1 MTKNMTMIMNMKSGL
16 VFAAL
21 ALVAAGCG
29 KNIEY
34 DACGQVDATQVTV
47 SAENAGRVLSMAVE
61 EGEEVTAGQLLGALD
76 SVQTYL
82 QIMELRERIA
92 GSSSRLVDIKKQGQP
107 NLSQLENL
115 QSEYER
121 YSKLLEGNA
130 TTRKQVDDLTDKIA
144 VLKAQIAA
152 QTQSWERGNASV
164 RSEVQGYEIQLAR
177 LEDQLAKCRIVAPVS
192 GTVLTRYAETGEFV
206 TLGKPLFKV
215 ADLDQTYVRAYFS
228 SAQLSGLK
236 LNDTVTVI
244 PDDGTASPKRI
255 QGRVIWISEQSEFTP
270 KNIQTRDER
279 ADLVYAVKVAVP
291 NDGTLRL
298 GMYAYVRR

>member
-1 MTKNMTMIMNMKSGL
+1 
-16 VFAAL
+16 
-21 ALVAAGCG
+21 
-29 KNIEY
+29 
-34 DACGQVDATQVTV
+34 
-47 SAENAGRVLSMAVE
+47 MAVE

-152 QTQSWERGNASV
+152 QTQSWERGNSSV
-164 RSEVQGYEIQLAR
+164 RSEVHGYEIQLAR

-215 ADLDQTYVRAYFS
+215 ADLDQMYVRAYFS

-244 PDDGTASPKRI
+244 PDDGSASPKRI

>member
-1 MTKNMTMIMNMKSGL
+1 MIMNMKSGL

-215 ADLDQTYVRAYFS
+215 ADLDQMYVRVYFS

>member
-61 EGEEVTAGQLLGALD
+61 EGEVVTAGQLLGALD

-215 ADLDQTYVRAYFS
+215 ADLDQMYVRTYFS

-244 PDDGTASPKRI
+244 PDDGSASPKRI

>member
-1 MTKNMTMIMNMKSGL
+1 MTKNMTMIMNMKSIL

-61 EGEEVTAGQLLGALD
+61 EGEVVTAGQLLGALD

-228 SAQLSGLK
+228 SAHLSGLK

>member
-1 MTKNMTMIMNMKSGL
+1 MIMNMKSGL

-61 EGEEVTAGQLLGALD
+61 EGEVVTAGQLLGALD

-215 ADLDQTYVRAYFS
+215 ADLDQMHVRAYFS

-244 PDDGTASPKRI
+244 PDDGSASPKRI

>member
-1 MTKNMTMIMNMKSGL
+1 MNMTMIMNMKSGL

-47 SAENAGRVLSMAVE
+47 SAEKAGRVLSMAVE

>member
-115 QSEYER
+115 QNEYER
-121 YSKLLEGNA
+121 YYKLLEGNA

-177 LEDQLAKCRIVAPVS
+177 FEDQLAKCRIVAPVS

-215 ADLDQTYVRAYFS
+215 ADLDQMYVRVYFS

>member
-61 EGEEVTAGQLLGALD
+61 EGEVVTAGQFLGALD

-130 TTRKQVDDLTDKIA
+130 TSRKQVDDLTDKIA

-215 ADLDQTYVRAYFS
+215 ADLDQMYVRAYFS
-228 SAQLSGLK
+228 STQLSGLK

-244 PDDGTASPKRI
+244 PDDGSASPKRI

>member
-47 SAENAGRVLSMAVE
+47 SAENAGRVLSMAAE
-61 EGEEVTAGQLLGALD
+61 EGEVVTAGQLLGALD

-215 ADLDQTYVRAYFS
+215 ADLDQMYVREYFS

-298 GMYAYVRR
+298 GMYAYMRR

>member
-1 MTKNMTMIMNMKSGL
+1 MNMNMKSGL

-61 EGEEVTAGQLLGALD
+61 EGEVVTAGQLLGALD

-215 ADLDQTYVRAYFS
+215 ADLDQMYVRVYFS

>member
-82 QIMELRERIA
+82 HIMELRERIA

-115 QSEYER
+115 QNEYER
-121 YSKLLEGNA
+121 YYKLLEGNA

-192 GTVLTRYAETGEFV
+192 GTVLTRYAETGEFI

-215 ADLDQTYVRAYFS
+215 ADLDQMYVRVYFS

-244 PDDGTASPKRI
+244 PDDGSASPKRI

>member
-61 EGEEVTAGQLLGALD
+61 EGEVVTAGQFLGALD

>member
-1 MTKNMTMIMNMKSGL
+1 MIMNMKSGL

-61 EGEEVTAGQLLGALD
+61 EGEVVTAGQLLGALD

-130 TTRKQVDDLTDKIA
+130 TSRKQVDDLTDKIA

-215 ADLDQTYVRAYFS
+215 ADLDQMYVRVYFS

-279 ADLVYAVKVAVP
+279 ADLVNAVKVAVP

>member
-61 EGEEVTAGQLLGALD
+61 EGEVVTAGQLLGALD

-130 TTRKQVDDLTDKIA
+130 TSRKQVDDLTDKIA

-177 LEDQLAKCRIVAPVS
+177 LEDQLAKCSIVAPVS

-215 ADLDQTYVRAYFS
+215 ADLDQMHVRAYFS

-244 PDDGTASPKRI
+244 PDDGSASPKRI

>member
-61 EGEEVTAGQLLGALD
+61 EGEVVTAGQLLGALD

-215 ADLDQTYVRAYFS
+215 ADLDQMHVRAYFS

-244 PDDGTASPKRI
+244 PDDGSASPKRI

>member
-1 MTKNMTMIMNMKSGL
+1 MTKNMTMIMNMKNRL

-61 EGEEVTAGQLLGALD
+61 EGEVVTAGQLLGALD

-130 TTRKQVDDLTDKIA
+130 TTRKQVDDFTDKIA

-215 ADLDQTYVRAYFS
+215 ADLDQMYVRAYFS
-228 SAQLSGLK
+228 SAHLSGLK

>member
-61 EGEEVTAGQLLGALD
+61 GGEEVTAGQLLGALD

-115 QSEYER
+115 QNEYER
-121 YSKLLEGNA
+121 YYKLLEGNA

-215 ADLDQTYVRAYFS
+215 ADLDQMYVRVYFS

>member
-1 MTKNMTMIMNMKSGL
+1 MTKNMKMIMNMKSGL

-61 EGEEVTAGQLLGALD
+61 EGEVVTAGQLLGALD

>member
-1 MTKNMTMIMNMKSGL
+1 MTKNMTLIMNMKSGL

-61 EGEEVTAGQLLGALD
+61 EGEVVTAGQLLGALD

-115 QSEYER
+115 QGEYER

-215 ADLDQTYVRAYFS
+215 ADLDQMYVRVYFS

-279 ADLVYAVKVAVP
+279 ADLVDAVKVAVP

>member
-1 MTKNMTMIMNMKSGL
+1 MTKNMTMIVNMKSGL

-21 ALVAAGCG
+21 ALVTAGCG

-107 NLSQLENL
+107 NLNQLENL
-115 QSEYER
+115 QNEYER

-215 ADLDQTYVRAYFS
+215 ADLDQMYVRAYFS
-228 SAQLSGLK
+228 SVQLSGLK

>member
-1 MTKNMTMIMNMKSGL
+1 MIMNMKSGL

-29 KNIEY
+29 KKIEY

-115 QSEYER
+115 QNEYER

-215 ADLDQTYVRAYFS
+215 ADLDQMYVRVYFS

>member
-115 QSEYER
+115 QNEYER

-215 ADLDQTYVRAYFS
+215 ADLDQMYVRVYFS

>member
-1 MTKNMTMIMNMKSGL
+1 MTKNMTMIVNMKSGL

-61 EGEEVTAGQLLGALD
+61 EGEVVTAGQLLGALD

-107 NLSQLENL
+107 NLSQLGNL

-130 TTRKQVDDLTDKIA
+130 TSRKQVDDLTDKIA

-215 ADLDQTYVRAYFS
+215 ADLDQMYVRAYFS
-228 SAQLSGLK
+228 SVQLSGLK

>member
-1 MTKNMTMIMNMKSGL
+1 
-16 VFAAL
+16 
-21 ALVAAGCG
+21 
-29 KNIEY
+29 
-34 DACGQVDATQVTV
+34 
-47 SAENAGRVLSMAVE
+47 MAVE

-115 QSEYER
+115 QNEYER

-215 ADLDQTYVRAYFS
+215 ADLDQMYVRAYFS

>member
-61 EGEEVTAGQLLGALD
+61 EGEVVTAGQLLGALD

-144 VLKAQIAA
+144 A

-164 RSEVQGYEIQLAR
+164 RSEVPGYEIQLAR

-215 ADLDQTYVRAYFS
+215 ADLDQMYVRAYFS

>member
-130 TTRKQVDDLTDKIA
+130 TSRKQVDDLTDKIA

-215 ADLDQTYVRAYFS
+215 ADLDQMYVRVYFS

>member
-1 MTKNMTMIMNMKSGL
+1 MIMNMKSRL

-61 EGEEVTAGQLLGALD
+61 EGEVVTAGQLLGALD

-115 QSEYER
+115 QNEYER

>member
-1 MTKNMTMIMNMKSGL
+1 MNMTMIMNMKSGL

-61 EGEEVTAGQLLGALD
+61 EGEVVTAGQLLGALD

-215 ADLDQTYVRAYFS
+215 ADLDQMYVREYFS

>member
-1 MTKNMTMIMNMKSGL
+1 MTKNMTMIMNIKSGL

-61 EGEEVTAGQLLGALD
+61 EGEVVTAGQLLGALD

-130 TTRKQVDDLTDKIA
+130 TSRKQVDDLTDKIA

>member
-61 EGEEVTAGQLLGALD
+61 EGEVVTAGQLLGALD

>member
-215 ADLDQTYVRAYFS
+215 ADLDQMYVRVYFS

>member
-21 ALVAAGCG
+21 ALIAAGCG

-47 SAENAGRVLSMAVE
+47 SAENAGRVLSMAVG
-61 EGEEVTAGQLLGALD
+61 EGEVVTAGQLLGALD

-130 TTRKQVDDLTDKIA
+130 TSRKQVDDLTDKIA

>member
-1 MTKNMTMIMNMKSGL
+1 MIMNMKNRL

-61 EGEEVTAGQLLGALD
+61 EGEVVTAGQLLGALD

-130 TTRKQVDDLTDKIA
+130 TSRKQVDDLTDKIA

-215 ADLDQTYVRAYFS
+215 ADLDQMYDRAYFS

>member
-1 MTKNMTMIMNMKSGL
+1 MIMNMKSGL

-61 EGEEVTAGQLLGALD
+61 EGEVVTAGQLLGALD

-115 QSEYER
+115 QNEYER

-177 LEDQLAKCRIVAPVS
+177 LEDQFAKCRIVAPVS

-215 ADLDQTYVRAYFS
+215 ADLDQMYVRAYFS
-228 SAQLSGLK
+228 SALLSGLK

>member
-1 MTKNMTMIMNMKSGL
+1 MTKNMTMIVNMKSGL

-115 QSEYER
+115 QNEYER
-121 YSKLLEGNA
+121 YYKLLEGNA

-215 ADLDQTYVRAYFS
+215 ADLDQMYVRVYFS

>member
-61 EGEEVTAGQLLGALD
+61 EGEVVTAGQLLGALD

-215 ADLDQTYVRAYFS
+215 ADLDQMYVRAYFC

>member
-1 MTKNMTMIMNMKSGL
+1 MIMNMKSRL

-61 EGEEVTAGQLLGALD
+61 EGEVVTAGQLLGALD

-215 ADLDQTYVRAYFS
+215 ADLDQMYVRVYFS

>member
-61 EGEEVTAGQLLGALD
+61 EGEVVTAGQLLGALD

-215 ADLDQTYVRAYFS
+215 ADLDQMYVRAYFS
-228 SAQLSGLK
+228 SAHLSGLK

-291 NDGTLRL
+291 NNGTLRL

>member
-1 MTKNMTMIMNMKSGL
+1 MIMNMKSGL

-61 EGEEVTAGQLLGALD
+61 EGEVVTAGQLLGALD

-82 QIMELRERIA
+82 QIMGLRERIA

-115 QSEYER
+115 QNEYER

-215 ADLDQTYVRAYFS
+215 ADLDQMYVRVYFS